1 MDFVLSRAK
10 WNSIYP
16 GKGKFNIFLKTQIQ
30 YIVAAGLTADGGKD
44 EKIRNTRL
52 FVRARLRTL
61 DGIWSIVS
69 RRDNGK
75 FRILIIRLV
84 ERYLFRWNDC

>member
-1 MDFVLSRAK
+1 
-10 WNSIYP
+10 
-16 GKGKFNIFLKTQIQ
+16 
-30 YIVAAGLTADGGKD
+30 VAAGLTADGGKD

-75 FRILIIRLV
+75 FRILIV
-84 ERYLFRWNDC
+84 MWQTT